1 MYWYYCLTLFV
12 CIYVCIYNLPL
23 YTIYSLILHV
33 YFHMLSIFI
42 YLIIPY
48 LFKISKLY
56 THSCH
61 NGFENEYIFR
71 MHLHWAH
78 GCSQLGPRNF
88 KVNWD

>member
-48 LFKISKLY
+48 LFKISNFILIVATMVLKMNI
-56 THSCH
+56 SSECICI
-61 NGFENEYIFR
+61 GR
-71 MHLHWAH
+71 MVVA
-78 GCSQLGPRNF
+78 S
-88 KVNWD
+88 